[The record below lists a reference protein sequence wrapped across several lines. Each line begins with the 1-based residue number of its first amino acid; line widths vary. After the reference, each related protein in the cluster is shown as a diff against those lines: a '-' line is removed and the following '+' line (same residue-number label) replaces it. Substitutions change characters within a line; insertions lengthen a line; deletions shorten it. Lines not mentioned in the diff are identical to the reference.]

1 MKTLLLLLFVAHA
14 TEIPFPFMRSA
25 VQGETVIL
33 QLTEWQCSGTVAV
46 FDRTYSC
53 RPDDSIVVGVD
64 FLTQPG
70 IYTVT
75 ADNKPIGTIAV
86 SARPYRTRHL
96 PSRACVLPPEQCAA
110 LKERQAQERQ
120 RILVA
125 MASGP
130 AIYTERF
137 PAGIEFRS
145 PIEQGES
152 TGLFGDRRFFGKEPS
167 WHRGVD
173 LSATIGTPVAT
184 ASYGAV
190 VLSDDF
196 LLEGIAVIIY
206 HGSGVYTLY
215 LHLSKSHV
223 QLGQTVNSGDIIG
236 LSGDTGSTGQ
246 PHLHFG
252 VNINGAVVDPLGF
265 IEQFNRSLHTEDE

>member
-1 MKTLLLLLFVAHA
+1 MLLLLFAHA
-14 TEIPFPFMRSA
+14 TAIPFSFTRSA

-33 QLTEWQCSGTVAV
+33 QLTERQCSGTVAV
-46 FDRTYSC
+46 FGRIYIC
-53 RPDDSIVVGVD
+53 RPDDSVVAGVD
-64 FLTQPG
+64 FLTQPSV
-70 IYTVT
+70 YTVT
-75 ADNKPIGTIAV
+75 VDNEPIGTITV
-86 SARPYRTRHL
+86 SARSYRTRYL
-96 PSRACVLPPEQCAA
+96 PSRTCVLPPEQCAA
-110 LKERQAQERQ
+110 LKERQAKERQ
-120 RILVA
+120 RILA
-125 MASGP
+125 TLSRGP
-130 AIYTERF
+130 AIYTDQF
-137 PAGIEFRS
+137 PAGIEFGN
-145 PIEQGES
+145 PIKQS
-152 TGLFGDRRFFGKEPS
+152 KPTGLFGDRRFFGRESS

-173 LSATIGTPVAT
+173 LSAVIGTPVTT

-196 LLEGIAVIIY
+196 LLEGTTVIIY

-236 LSGDTGSTGQ
+236 LSGNTGSSGQ

-265 IEQFNRSLHTEDE
+265 IERFNRFLHTEDQ